1 MTLRRVAFWAACI
14 GVPIG
19 LVSDGLYF
27 AAAHFPLDPAA
38 MIRLDVLAADPT
50 LLRWA
55 AVTDFAGFYVPL
67 VPVALYLR
75 SGFAGRDAL
84 LDLYTVAG
92 LAFAVVGGVAALVL
106 GAVGPGLAAAG
117 DAVVAR
123 ALADTVF
130 VAIWQTF
137 GAVAFGVFAI
147 GIGRLLRPSH
157 RSLGTLTIFMGADAL
172 LVAIA
177 RVAGL
182 EPVAI
187 VTIVI
192 WLPLL
197 SVWSAWLAASA
208 LREDLPDLALAA

>member
-75 SGFAGRDAL
+75 SWFAGRDAL

-92 LAFAVVGGVAALVL
+92 LAFAVVGGAAALVL

-117 DAVVAR
+117 DAVAAR
-123 ALADTVF
+123 ALAATVF

-147 GIGRLLRPSH
+147 GIGRLLRPGH

>member
-38 MIRLDVLAADPT
+38 MIRLDVLAADQT

-75 SGFAGRDAL
+75 SRFAARDAL

-92 LAFAVVGGVAALVL
+92 LASAVVGGAAALVL
-106 GAVGPGLAAAG
+106 GAVGPGLAGAD
-117 DAVVAR
+117 DAVAAR